1 MESNVYI
8 PPLLLLTFSLPIF
21 ALTGTDTI
29 IDRLP
34 YSLSLSLLFSPSTLR
49 YRIYRVFKKILLIH
63 TVSELVDWPDGVL
76 DSKKEEKRRERRKGR
91 KEIFIS
97 QFCLE
102 EEKSVALRY
111 SCSFSSS
118 SSSIEKGNLIRQKV
132 KISPTVLRVDV
143 DGKKKWR

>member
-49 YRIYRVFKKILLIH
+49 YRIYRIY
-63 TVSELVDWPDGVL
+63 
-76 DSKKEEKRRERRKGR
+76 
-91 KEIFIS
+91 
-97 QFCLE
+97 
-102 EEKSVALRY
+102 RY
-111 SCSFSSS
+111 R
-118 SSSIEKGNLIRQKV
+118 I
-132 KISPTVLRVDV
+132 
-143 DGKKKWR
+143 